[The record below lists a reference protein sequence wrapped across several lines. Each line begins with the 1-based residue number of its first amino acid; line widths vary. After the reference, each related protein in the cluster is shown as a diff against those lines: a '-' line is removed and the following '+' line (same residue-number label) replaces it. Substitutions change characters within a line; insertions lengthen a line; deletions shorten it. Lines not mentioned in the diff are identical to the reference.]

1 MVPEAGGGA
10 TYYQDRL
17 RRWAYRCDAGGA
29 RLLRGM
35 MDKATPLLEGVSLR
49 LGAMGGS
56 VASEGEQIYAQKP
69 NLRGNG
75 ITWSQENYA
84 HLGLQVRARARARAR
99 ARVRARVVPGEL
111 RAPRAAGGVP
121 LPTAQVA
128 APLPPP
134 PPLPLD
140 PYPYP

>member
-29 RLLRGM
+29 RLLRQM
-35 MDKATPLLEGVSLR
+35 MDKASPLLEGVSAR
-49 LGAMGGS
+49 LVAMGGG

-84 HLGLQVRARARARAR
+84 HLGLQVRARVRLRARAR
-99 ARVRARVVPGEL
+99 ARVKVRVWVC
-111 RAPRAAGGVP
+111 GVRG
-121 LPTAQVA
+121 
-128 APLPPP
+128 
-134 PPLPLD
+134 
-140 PYPYP
+140 